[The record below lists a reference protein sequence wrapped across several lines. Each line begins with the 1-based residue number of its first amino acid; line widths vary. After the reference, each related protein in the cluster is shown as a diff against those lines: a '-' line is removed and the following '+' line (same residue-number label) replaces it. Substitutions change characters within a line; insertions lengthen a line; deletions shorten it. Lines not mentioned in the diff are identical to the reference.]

1 MPESAST
8 AFDPPGGGLGYALM
22 QAAGAWRSEL
32 AAALSPVRVTAPQFF
47 VISALLHARTHGARK
62 PTQKELADRT
72 GIDVNTTSQI
82 IRGLERRGIII
93 REPHPRD
100 SRAIVLSLTGTG
112 LELAKHCTSEARA
125 LNRRYFAS
133 IDAKPLLATLRQLSA
148 DSRERRTRTPT
159 RTTAT
164 GGHDADRRPRALLDR

>member
-1 MPESAST
+1 MPERAPT
-8 AFDPPGGGLGYALM
+8 NFDPPGGGLGYALM
-22 QAAGAWRSEL
+22 QAASAWRSEL
-32 AAALSPVRVTAPQFF
+32 AAALGPVRVTAPQFF
-47 VISALLHARTHGARK
+47 VISALLHAHTHGRPK

-82 IRGLERRGIII
+82 IRGLERRGIIT

-100 SRAIVLSLTGTG
+100 SRALVLGLTATG

-133 IDAKPLLATLRQLSA
+133 IDPKPLLATLKQLTA
-148 DSRERRTRTPT
+148 RSRERRTRTPT
-159 RTTAT
+159 RSNAT
-164 GGHDADRRPRALLDR
+164 GGHDADRRARPLLDR